1 VSDEPKKPA
10 TEPAKWAAEE
20 PTAMWDESSMR
31 EQGYDALAKDREAK
45 PRQETGPATE
55 LGVRGQVKEGV
66 EVSRALTGNHAAVK
80 RPQAKPQSSAL
91 SWVITFAVALVLGV
105 GVFFLLRMFL

>member
-1 VSDEPKKPA
+1 MADDPKKPG

-31 EQGYDALAKDREAK
+31 DQGYDALAKDREAK
-45 PRQETGPATE
+45 PRQASGPATE
-55 LGVRGQVKEGV
+55 QGVRGEVKERV

-80 RPQAKPQSSAL
+80 RQAAPQKSGAM